1 MTHCAIRAALALLLA
16 SAAAQAAGPAPVPVM
31 VGGNEDM
38 DACSSLAQ
46 VGGAKSGLV
55 SVKDGPSAAH
65 AEIDRLANA
74 AYVYACEE
82 EGDWTGVVYLKARD
96 MAPDCGVGSSQPKR
110 AAYKGPCKSGWVR
123 SKWLTIVAG

>member
-1 MTHCAIRAALALLLA
+1 MTRRASCGASALLLA
-16 SAAAQAAGPAPVPVM
+16 SAAAQAAAPAPVPVM
-31 VGGNEDM
+31 VGGNEDV
-38 DACSSLAQ
+38 DACSILAQ
-46 VGGAKSGLV
+46 VGGAKTGLV
-55 SVKDGPSAAH
+55 SVKDGPSAGH

-82 EGDWTGVVYLKARD
+82 KGDWTGVVYLKGED
-96 MAPDCGVGSSQPKR
+96 MAPECGVGSNQPRR